1 MANTAV
7 KSIRNIRRRLIL
19 TVVRAFAIVV
29 ILTVI
34 SLLALTVYELNN
46 KTQSNPF
53 YRSPST
59 MLLEAYYIGHGSWS
73 NLDTLVNASSS
84 SIASGTQPPAD
95 GQQPP
100 DQLSPDRQQF
110 PAQDWNDSIVLDAD
124 HIVLIDHGKTSGG
137 LVGQVYTPGEGQPIS
152 SIEVNGETVGWV
164 VRDLRDLPHPLRLS
178 INALFPV
185 AEVAVFLAI
194 LAVVIG
200 ILLTQRVVNPIAEVI
215 AAAEKV
221 SKGDLS
227 ARITMKK
234 GNDDLS
240 ALVEHFNDMTVAL
253 EQNDNERRQLLA
265 DIAHEL
271 RTPLSVLR
279 GRLEGI
285 VDGVYPINEANI
297 APALEET
304 YLLERLVEDLRLLT
318 LAETRQLRLEPRE
331 VDLNQLLDRTMA
343 VFKPEA
349 ADKGVTL
356 NLEMAP
362 DLPKV
367 WIDPQ
372 RLEQVIGNVLD
383 NALRYTKENGT
394 ISVNGISQEGG
405 AYISI
410 ADNGSGVPEEEI
422 GKIFDRF
429 WRNEKSRARSNGGAG
444 LGLAIAKQLIEA
456 QGGKIGAENVPGGG
470 LKIWFVLPA
479 K

>member
-1 MANTAV
+1 
-7 KSIRNIRRRLIL
+7 
-19 TVVRAFAIVV
+19 
-29 ILTVI
+29 
-34 SLLALTVYELNN
+34 
-46 KTQSNPF
+46 
-53 YRSPST
+53 
-59 MLLEAYYIGHGSWS
+59 
-73 NLDTLVNASSS
+73 
-84 SIASGTQPPAD
+84 
-95 GQQPP
+95 
-100 DQLSPDRQQF
+100 
-110 PAQDWNDSIVLDAD
+110 
-124 HIVLIDHGKTSGG
+124 
-137 LVGQVYTPGEGQPIS
+137 
-152 SIEVNGETVGWV
+152 
-164 VRDLRDLPHPLRLS
+164 
-178 INALFPV
+178 
-185 AEVAVFLAI
+185 
-194 LAVVIG
+194 
-200 ILLTQRVVNPIAEVI
+200 
-215 AAAEKV
+215 
-221 SKGDLS
+221 
-227 ARITMKK
+227 
-234 GNDDLS
+234 
-240 ALVEHFNDMTVAL
+240 
-253 EQNDNERRQLLA
+253 
-265 DIAHEL
+265 
-271 RTPLSVLR
+271 
-279 GRLEGI
+279 
-285 VDGVYPINEANI
+285 
-297 APALEET
+297 
-304 YLLERLVEDLRLLT
+304 VEDLRLLT

-343 VFKPEA
+343 VFKPEV

-410 ADNGSGVPEEEI
+410 ADNGSGVPKEEI